1 MLEEILDIRNV
12 QRALRQVTANKGAGG
27 VDGMQTDELRD
38 YLNTHWQTLRA
49 NILIGSYRPQAVRRV
64 EIPKAGGGR
73 RMLGIPSV
81 VDRLIQQAISQW
93 LSPKYEGE
101 FSPYSYGF
109 RPHRNAHQ
117 AVQKAQEYLNEGYT
131 RVIELD
137 LDKFFDRVNHDKLM
151 SLICLKV
158 KDKRTLKLIRSYLN
172 SGMMEDGLVSPRT
185 EGTPQGSPLSPLLSN
200 IVLHELDQEL
210 EKRGH
215 RFVRY
220 ADDCSIYVGSKKSA
234 ARVMASITSY
244 LEDRLKLKV
253 NREKS
258 KVSRAS
264 KSTLLGFSFYGTA
277 NGWKM
282 RIAPRSLTRI
292 KEKIREHTKR
302 NNPLTLRVRITKLE
316 EVIRG
321 WVNYFCLAEAGE
333 RMTGLDKMTRSRL
346 RTTLWKQ
353 WKTVSCRIRNLIR
366 LGITKAKAYQL
377 ANTRKAY
384 CRTTHS
390 PTLLTTLNKSYFAGQ
405 GFVGFQNYY
414 YWKTK
419 HQTKLF

>member
-1 MLEEILDIRNV
+1 LDIRNV
-12 QRALRQVTANKGAGG
+12 QRAFRQVTANKGAGG

-38 YLNTHWQTLRA
+38 YLNTYWHTLRI
-49 NILIGSYRPQAVRRV
+49 NILTGSYRPQAVRKV

-81 VDRLIQQAISQW
+81 VDRVIQQAISQW
-93 LSPKYEGE
+93 LSPKYEGG
-101 FSPYSYGF
+101 FSPHSYGF

-131 RVIELD
+131 RVIEMD

-151 SLICLKV
+151 SLLSVKI
-158 KDKRTLKLIRSYLN
+158 KDKRTLKLIRNYLN
-172 SGMMEDGLVSPRT
+172 CGILENGLVCART

-200 IVLHELDQEL
+200 IMLHELDQEL
-210 EKRGH
+210 EKRGL

-220 ADDCSIYVGSKKSA
+220 ADDCSIYVGSRKSA
-234 ARVMASITSY
+234 ARVMAGITNY

-258 KVSRAS
+258 KVNTAS
-264 KSTLLGFSFYGTA
+264 KSILLGFSFYRMV

-282 RIAPRSLTRI
+282 RIAPKSLTRI
-292 KEKIREHTKR
+292 KEKIREHTRR
-302 NNPLTLRVRITKLE
+302 NKPVALKVRITKLE
-316 EVIRG
+316 EIIRG
-321 WVNYFCLAEAGE
+321 WVNYFCLAEA
-333 RMTGLDKMTRSRL
+333 RQHMAGLDKRTRTRL

-353 WKTVSCRIRNLIR
+353 WKTSSCRIRNLIR
-366 LGITKAKAYQL
+366 LGVTKAKAYQL
-377 ANTRKAY
+377 VNTRKSY
-384 CRTTHS
+384 CRTAHS
-390 PTLLTTLNKSYFAGQ
+390 PTLLTTLNNRYFAGL
-405 GFVGFQNYY
+405 GFVGFGNYY
-414 YWKTK
+414 YWKTT